1 MASLLAIAI
10 GGAMGALTRY
20 GTDKLFSIFM
30 GENYW
35 GTMASNL
42 VGSFLLGMIV
52 AGILNK
58 TSTPHS
64 IGLFLTVGF
73 CGSFTTF
80 STLALTSVTML
91 EKGDHLNL
99 IVNLIGSMTIGL
111 CAAAGGIW
119 IGRNILQP

>member
-1 MASLLAIAI
+1 MTSLLAIAI
-10 GGAMGALTRY
+10 GGAIGALTRH
-20 GTDKLFSIFM
+20 GTDKLFSLFM

-35 GTMASNL
+35 GTMTSNL
-42 VGSFLLGMIV
+42 VGSFLLGIIV
-52 AGILNK
+52 AGIINK
-58 TSTPHS
+58 TSTPQHL
-64 IGLFLTVGF
+64 GLFLTVGF

-99 IVNLIGSMTIGL
+99 IVNLIGTITIGL

-119 IGRNILQP
+119 IGRTILQS

>member
-1 MASLLAIAI
+1 MTSLLAIAM
-10 GGAMGALTRY
+10 GGAIGALTRY
-20 GTDKLFSIFM
+20 GTDKLFSLFM

-35 GTMASNL
+35 GTMTSNL
-42 VGSFLLGMIV
+42 VGSLLLGVIV
-52 AGILNK
+52 AGIINK
-58 TSTPHS
+58 TSTPHHL
-64 IGLFLTVGF
+64 GLFLTVGF

-99 IVNLIGSMTIGL
+99 IVNLIGSITIGL

-119 IGRNILQP
+119 IGRTILQP